1 MTMFELRDSQR
12 TVRRVTAT
20 AVVLALAF
28 VAFVTVPAWSAS
40 APTST
45 CVDAPTCLADA
56 AAHTQAAGIEMSASR
71 LALTRARAFLRATTR
86 TTAVDGATT
95 TDPTIPPATTTVPP
109 VTTTRPTTTVPPTV
123 PPSVGSSEPF
133 GVAGSWTATFAD
145 EFNGSSLDRG
155 KWNTTGTW
163 ECCDGGRSNIGN
175 GELDYKTDGANFSFA
190 NGVLTIQARRESAPG
205 GQGWTS
211 GQLGSKQAFTYG
223 YIEQRGQFPSPAGF
237 LDAFWTWGAP
247 GTSVGQQ
254 ETDAYEFYSDNHSRL
269 YVTSHA
275 SGGGGCQGLPL
286 GFDPTTA
293 MHVYGADIEPTGTD
307 FYVDGVRVCHAAGHP
322 TQAWNIVDYMTVN
335 ASSRAPVA
343 AASTT
348 HAEKLIDYIR
358 VWQH

>member
-1 MTMFELRDSQR
+1 MPTFGLRKLQSTIQR
-12 TVRRVTAT
+12 VVATAT
-20 AVVLALAF
+20 VLV
-28 VAFVTVPAWSAS
+28 VAFVGFAAVSAWSASAS
-40 APTST
+40 APTSS
-45 CVDAPTCLADA
+45 CVDASSCLAEAATHAQA
-56 AAHTQAAGIEMSASR
+56 AAIETAASR
-71 LALTRARAFLRATTR
+71 NALSRARTFLSATTT
-86 TTAVDGATT
+86 TTAVNGATT
-95 TDPTIPPATTTVPP
+95 TDAPTTTIPA
-109 VTTTRPTTTVPPTV
+109 TTTVPPTV
-123 PPSVGSSEPF
+123 PPTVVPNVGSSEPL
-133 GVAGSWTATFAD
+133 GVPGSWTATFAD

-190 NGVLTIQARRESAPG
+190 NGALTIQARRESAPG

-247 GTSVGQQ
+247 GTNASAQ
-254 ETDAYEFYSDNHSRL
+254 ETDAYEFYSDNHGRVYL
-269 YVTSHA
+269 TSHT
-275 SGGGGCQGLPL
+275 SGGGGCQGVPL
-286 GFDPTTA
+286 GFDPTTG
-293 MHVYGADIEPTGTD
+293 MHVYGTDIEPSGTD
-307 FYVDGVRVCHAAGHP
+307 WYIDGVHVCHAAGHP

-335 ASSRAPVA
+335 ASTRAPVA

-348 HAEKLIDYIR
+348 HAEKVIDYIR

>member
-1 MTMFELRDSQR
+1 MPTFGLQNLQNTMQR
-12 TVRRVTAT
+12 VAATVT
-20 AVVLALAF
+20 VLAVAF

-40 APTST
+40 APTSS
-45 CVDAPTCLADA
+45 CVDGPSCLADA
-56 AAHTQAAGIEMSASR
+56 SAHAQAAGIEMSASR
-71 LALTRARAFLRATTR
+71 LALTRARAFLSLPTT
-86 TTAVDGATT
+86 TTAVDGETT
-95 TDPTIPPATTTVPP
+95 TDPTTPTTIPP
-109 VTTTRPTTTVPPTV
+109 VTTTQPTTTSTTTVVPN
-123 PPSVGSSEPF
+123 VGSSQPL

-190 NGVLTIQARRESAPG
+190 NGALTIQARRESAPG

-247 GTSVGQQ
+247 GTNVSAQ
-254 ETDAYEFYSDNHSRL
+254 ETDGYEFYSDNHGRV
-269 YVTSHA
+269 YVTAHT
-275 SGGGGCQGLPL
+275 SGGGGCQGVGLN
-286 GFDPTTA
+286 FDPTTG
-293 MHVYGADIEPTGTD
+293 MHTYGTDIEPSGTD
-307 FYVDGVRVCHAAGHP
+307 WYVDGVKICHAAGHP

-335 ASSRAPVA
+335 ASMRAPVA
-343 AASTT
+343 AATTT
-348 HAEKLIDYIR
+348 HAEKIIDYIR

>member
-1 MTMFELRDSQR
+1 MSKLRSHLARTRFGATRRAQVEILVVALGLAIALPVGAAPRWRDSSSTKLTAAAIDHHKR
-12 TVRRVTAT
+12 FKRPTTTTTVKPTTTTIRPTTTTA
-20 AVVLALAF
+20 AS
-28 VAFVTVPAWSAS
+28 TVPPNIVTTVP
-40 APTST
+40 PT
-45 CVDAPTCLADA
+45 
-56 AAHTQAAGIEMSASR
+56 
-71 LALTRARAFLRATTR
+71 F
-86 TTAVDGATT
+86 
-95 TDPTIPPATTTVPP
+95 PTIPPTYPTTVP
-109 VTTTRPTTTVPPTV
+109 TVPPTV
-123 PPSVGSSEPF
+123 PPNVDSSQPF
-133 GVAGSWTATFAD
+133 GVPGSWTATFAD

-155 KWNTTGTW
+155 KWNTSGTW

-190 NGVLTIQARRESAPG
+190 NGALTIQARRELAPG
-205 GQGWTS
+205 GQAWTS

-247 GTSVGQQ
+247 GTNVAAQ

-348 HAEKLIDYIR
+348 HAEKIIDYIR

>member
-1 MTMFELRDSQR
+1 MTTFELRASQH
-12 TVRRVTAT
+12 TARRIVAT
-20 AVVLALAF
+20 ASVLAVAF
-28 VAFVTVPAWSAS
+28 VAFVAVPAWSAS

-45 CVDAPTCLADA
+45 CVDAPTCLAEA
-56 AAHTQAAGIEMSASR
+56 SAHAQAAGIENAASR
-71 LALTRARAFLRATTR
+71 LALTRARAFLSSTT
-86 TTAVDGATT
+86 TTTVDGATT
-95 TDPTIPPATTTVPP
+95 TNPTTATTVVPN
-109 VTTTRPTTTVPPTV
+109 
-123 PPSVGSSEPF
+123 VGSSQPL
-133 GVAGSWTATFAD
+133 GVPGSWTATFAD

-190 NGVLTIQARRESAPG
+190 NGALTIQARRELAPG

-223 YIEQRGQFPSPAGF
+223 YIEQRGRFPSPAGF

-247 GTSVGQQ
+247 GTNAGAQ
-254 ETDAYEFYSDNHSRL
+254 ETDGYEFYSDNHGRV
-269 YVTSHA
+269 YVTAHT
-275 SGGGGCQGLPL
+275 SGGGGCQGVAL
-286 GFDPTTA
+286 GFDPTTG
-293 MHVYGADIEPTGTD
+293 MHVYGTDIESSGTD
-307 FYVDGVRVCHAAGHP
+307 WYIDGVHVCHAAGHP

-335 ASSRAPVA
+335 ASMRAPVA

-348 HAEKLIDYIR
+348 HAEKIVDYIR

>member
-1 MTMFELRDSQR
+1 MSKLRTHLARTRFGATRRAQVEILVVALGLAVALPVGAAPRWRDSASTKTL
-12 TVRRVTAT
+12 TV
-20 AVVLALAF
+20 
-28 VAFVTVPAWSAS
+28 AS
-40 APTST
+40 I
-45 CVDAPTCLADA
+45 D
-56 AAHTQAAGIEMSASR
+56 HHR
-71 LALTRARAFLRATTR
+71 RARHQHTT
-86 TTAVDGATT
+86 
-95 TDPTIPPATTTVPP
+95 TTTVRPTTTTVRSTTTTAASTVPP
-109 VTTTRPTTTVPPTV
+109 HIVTTVAPTDPPTYPTTVPPTV
-123 PPSVGSSEPF
+123 PPTVVPNVGSSEPL
-133 GVAGSWTATFAD
+133 GVPGSWTATFAD

-190 NGVLTIQARRESAPG
+190 NGALTIQARRESAPG

-247 GTSVGQQ
+247 GTNASAQ
-254 ETDAYEFYSDNHSRL
+254 ETDAYEFYSDNHGRVYL
-269 YVTSHA
+269 TSHT
-275 SGGGGCQGLPL
+275 SGGGGCQGVPL
-286 GFDPTTA
+286 GFDPTTG
-293 MHVYGADIEPTGTD
+293 MHVYGTDIEPSGTD
-307 FYVDGVRVCHAAGHP
+307 WYIDGVHVCHAAGHP

-335 ASSRAPVA
+335 ASTRAPVA

-348 HAEKLIDYIR
+348 HAEKVIDYIR